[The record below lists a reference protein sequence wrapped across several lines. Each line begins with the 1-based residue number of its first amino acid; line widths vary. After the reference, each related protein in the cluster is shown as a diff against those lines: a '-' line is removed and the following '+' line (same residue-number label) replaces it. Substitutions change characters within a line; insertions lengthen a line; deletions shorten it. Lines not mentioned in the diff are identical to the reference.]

1 MSQATLARLAG
12 VDSGYLTRCE
22 QGKRVPT
29 TAELVG
35 RLADALRCSR
45 DETNALLVAAG
56 FLPPELARIG
66 PGDPEIV
73 LLARLLDPTVVPEA
87 TRQAVRG
94 VVRDLARLVFPSEAE
109 VAPSIMSGGDVAPPP
124 GGPASSPS
132 PVASARRRRRRR
144 STSKMTGDG
153 SENVTNM

>member
-35 RLADALRCSR
+35 RMADALRCSR
-45 DETNALLVAAG
+45 EETTALLVAAG
-56 FLPPELARIG
+56 FLPPELARVG

-73 LLARLLDPTVVPEA
+73 LLARLLDPTAVPEA

-94 VVRDLARLVFPSEAE
+94 VVRDLARLVFPGEAE
-109 VAPSIMSGGDVAPPP
+109 VAPSITSGGDVAPPP
-124 GGPASSPS
+124 RGSEFSPS
-132 PVASARRRRRRR
+132 PVASDRRRRRTR
-144 STSKMTGDG
+144 STSHTTGDG
-153 SENVTNM
+153 SVSITNV